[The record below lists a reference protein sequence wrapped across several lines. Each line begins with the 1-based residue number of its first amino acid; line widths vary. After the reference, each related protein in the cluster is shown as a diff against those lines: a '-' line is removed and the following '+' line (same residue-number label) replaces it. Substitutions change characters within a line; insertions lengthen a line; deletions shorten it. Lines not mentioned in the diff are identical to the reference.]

1 MSLPIFGDGID
12 PRSLERLRLQT
23 GALLAEW
30 SKALRSG
37 RSLQSEA
44 QVRILRSA
52 VTLLTGVRP
61 PSWLSWQSARLLTDR
76 SLVRAQVRAFLPV
89 GGTGGSSGTPRFTRI
104 VRSYH
109 GENVRSRPISE
120 TKHHWAN
127 SVLTWGTSWESLV
140 LNVIL
145 SPHGVREPGLGNRT
159 AAGSSPAGG
168 SVLASA
174 SSKRESEV

>member
-1 MSLPIFGDGID
+1 MKSDGLC
-12 PRSLERLRLQT
+12 PRRFKSCCCRYPFLEAGSTPGGLGLRERLRFQT

-76 SLVRAQVRAFLPV
+76 SLVRAQVRAFFVDAWCCFNLW
-89 GGTGGSSGTPRFTRI
+89 GSIPTLCASRVFVSI
-104 VRSYH
+104 VRSYQ

-120 TKHHWAN
+120 TKHLWAN

-140 LNVIL
+140 LNVFLYLNHI
-145 SPHGVREPGLGNRT
+145 PTG
-159 AAGSSPAGG
+159 
-168 SVLASA
+168 
-174 SSKRESEV
+174 